1 MAVAAEV
8 PHFPDRIGRFDL
20 VLPIGTGGM
29 GSVYLGRVEVTPGLY
44 RDIAVKLMHPQ
55 FRAEQDVRDEL
66 LHEANVAARIIHPNV
81 VRVHEA
87 GDSPHGVF
95 MAMDYVEGATLAS
108 VLRGVLKQKELVP
121 LPIAGRILCDALT
134 GLHAAHE
141 QRDASGKPTEII
153 HRDFSPQNI
162 LVGVDGISRLA
173 DFGIAK
179 AAGELGGTATGV
191 VKGKVGYMAPEQAR
205 GERIDRRCDVWAAGV
220 VAWETIA
227 GQRLFRGAN
236 DAATLLMIISGEP
249 PPGLRARRADVSPAL
264 EAAIMSALQ
273 RRLDRR
279 VATAAALRVLLEEA
293 LADSGGLAAPEEV
306 GQFVR
311 DLVGADLEK
320 RRARAA
326 SVVELRSQIASVSA
340 SAERRARR
348 ESSTSLDPIPT
359 SAETT
364 TPDVPAPSPA
374 RRAPP
379 ETAGVTGRRW
389 LPYALGATLAAGAA
403 ALAISGLGSGGPA
416 QEPVA
421 RAESAPTAREP
432 LAPQQTAS
440 PTPPPTAAPASRGV
454 LVLRADGPIA
464 QVRIGARNIA
474 LPEPVASL
482 EVPLTTEERGAA
494 LSVVVT
500 AADGRKREID
510 LAPGQHEAEVAFPS
524 TAVQLAAPPPSKVTP
539 APPTAKTSPSL
550 LEKGPGLA
558 ESPYGKTP

>member
-1 MAVAAEV
+1 MAIAAEV

-55 FRAEQDVRDEL
+55 FRAEAEVRDEL
-66 LHEANVAARIIHPNV
+66 LHEARVAARIIHPNV

-108 VLRGVLKQKELVP
+108 VLRGVLKQEELVP

-141 QRDASGKPTEII
+141 QRDENGKPTEII

-162 LVGVDGISRLA
+162 LVGIDGISRLA

-179 AAGELGGTATGV
+179 AVGELGGTATGV

-249 PPGLRARRADVSPAL
+249 PPGLRARRSDVSHAL
-264 EAAIMSALQ
+264 DAAIMNALQ
-273 RRLDRR
+273 RRLDQR
-279 VATAAALRVLLEEA
+279 VATAAALRVLLEGAFAE
-293 LADSGGLAAPEEV
+293 SGGLAAPEEV
-306 GQFVR
+306 GEFVR
-311 DLVGADLEK
+311 DLVGPDLEK
-320 RRARAA
+320 RRKRAA
-326 SVVELRSQIASVSA
+326 SVVELRGQIASVSA
-340 SAERRARR
+340 SAERRARL

-374 RRAPP
+374 RRSPPDGSPAPS
-379 ETAGVTGRRW
+379 RRL
-389 LPYALGATLAAGAA
+389 LPYAIGAALAGGVA
-403 ALAISGLGSGGPA
+403 ALAIFGGGSPVPA

-421 RAESAPTAREP
+421 RDESAPAPRESGG
-432 LAPQQTAS
+432 AVQAT
-440 PTPPPTAAPASRGV
+440 TPPPVAAETAGGV
-454 LVLRADGPIA
+454 LVLRADDPIA
-464 QVRIGARNIA
+464 QVRIGTRNIA
-474 LPEPVASL
+474 LPEPVESV
-482 EVPLTTEERGAA
+482 EVPLTAEERGAA
-494 LSVVVT
+494 LLVVAT
-500 AADGRKREID
+500 SADGRKREID
-510 LAPGQHEAEVAFPS
+510 LAPGVHEAEVAFP
-524 TAVQLAAPPPSKVTP
+524 ALAGQLPPAPKKPAPAAP
-539 APPTAKTSPSL
+539 AAKTSPSL